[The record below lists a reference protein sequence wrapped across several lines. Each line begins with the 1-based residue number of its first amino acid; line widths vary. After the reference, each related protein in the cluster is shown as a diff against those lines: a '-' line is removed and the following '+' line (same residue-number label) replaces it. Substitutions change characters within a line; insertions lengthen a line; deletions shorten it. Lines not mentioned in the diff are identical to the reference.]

1 MFRKFAPFNIV
12 VRLDTGVSV
21 RVRFFLRHL
30 DMAKTVQ
37 KLAERMTWNGV
48 GSIQGGGDPPKTFVH
63 LGKTP
68 AKNRV
73 SPHQVKSCSLHVCR
87 GVGAPTARPIG
98 RKLGQ

>member
-48 GSIQGGGDPPKTFVH
+48 GSIQGGGGIHQKLLYIWAKPRPKTE
-63 LGKTP
+63 
-68 AKNRV
+68 
-73 SPHQVKSCSLHVCR
+73 
-87 GVGAPTARPIG
+87 
-98 RKLGQ
+98 